1 MFIVYKLSVH
11 PSTWA
16 LIGIVVTDV
25 DWNHTGTVLWVIGV
39 FFWVEN
45 TTPNTNRM
53 QETVGADV
61 NKCWMLH
68 LLFNKDP
75 STKKKKMVAVEMR
88 GYLVLTHALH
98 PHVWHKQQRDDA
110 LHCM

>member
-16 LIGIVVTDV
+16 LIGMVVIDV
-25 DWNHTGTVLWVIGV
+25 DWNYKGTVVWVIGV

-61 NKCWMLH
+61 NKCWM
-68 LLFNKDP
+68 
-75 STKKKKMVAVEMR
+75 VAVEMR
-88 GYLVLTHALH
+88 GYLVLAHALH
-98 PHVWHKQQRDDA
+98 PHVRHEHQRDA
-110 LHCM
+110 QFHCM